1 MECDE
6 IILNKKGRTKG
17 TRGNSARD
25 FSDTMVK
32 GPSVDGWMLSRA
44 TLISGRA
51 SVSWCNLKAPN
62 EEVPC
67 PTQSNICQGASIGS
81 EGPAIQSSLN
91 RVTEN
96 EHERI
101 VRSAV
106 GVPPTSSMV
115 F

>member
-25 FSDTMVK
+25 FSDTMEN
-32 GPSVDGWMLSRA
+32 GSECGWMLSRA

-67 PTQSNICQGASIGS
+67 PAQSNICQGASIGS

-96 EHERI
+96 EHERN

-106 GVPPTSSMV
+106 GVLPTSSV
-115 F
+115 LL